1 MRDQTH
7 KESKCIAVFADLGK
21 YPAPGQ
27 EKIKGS
33 RREFY
38 QEGKTIKCPY
48 ATLDT
53 LIHSITTA
61 ITLTGKMDFLPHQN
75 PESKCSSTSLQV
87 QRMQVI
93 QCPHSLGNCK
103 DILHW
108 SESRSLGQTL
118 LIPKQV
124 FSYVSSTLQGVYF
137 KQHPRGM
144 DIQ

>member
-7 KESKCIAVFADLGK
+7 QESKCIPVFAELGK
-21 YPAPGQ
+21 YPPPGQ

-33 RREFY
+33 RRQFH
-38 QEGKTIKCPY
+38 QKGNTIKCRY
-48 ATLDT
+48 AALDT

-61 ITLTGKMDFLPHQN
+61 ISLTGNLDFLPHQN
-75 PESKCSSTSLQV
+75 RESKCSSTSLQV

-108 SESRSLGQTL
+108 SGSRSLGQTL

-124 FSYVSSTLQGVYF
+124 FSYVSSTLLGVYF
-137 KQHPRGM
+137 KQHLSGM